1 MGLAIIDID
10 GVLADVRHRLRHVE
24 RRPKDWD
31 AFFAAA
37 PQDTPLTDGLQ
48 RAVDLADRGDVVYLT
63 GRPERCRHDTET
75 WLADHGFPR
84 APCPHAAG
92 PRPPSGPA
100 TSSSTR
106 SADWPA
112 TADVDVVV
120 DDDQLVVDTLAA
132 AGFAVEHAQWMP
144 ETKPQQ
150 ASLLDA
156 QEREGRT

>member
-37 PQDTPLTDGLQ
+37 PQDTPLAEGLQ
-48 RAVDLADRGDVVYLT
+48 RAVDLAARGDVVYLT
-63 GRPERCRHDTET
+63 GRPERCRDDTET
-75 WLADHGFPR
+75 WLADNGFP
-84 APCPHAAG
+84 HARVLM
-92 PRPPSGPA
+92 RPDHERRPA
-100 TSSSTR
+100 RFFKLAEVRRLARSS
-106 SADWPA
+106 DI
-112 TADVDVVV
+112 DVVV
-120 DDDQLVVDTLAA
+120 DDDRLVVDALTA

-144 ETKPQQ
+144 ETEPQQ

>member
-10 GVLADVRHRLRHVE
+10 GVLADVRHRLVHVE

-37 PQDTPLTDGLQ
+37 PQDAPLNEGLQ

-63 GRPERCRHDTET
+63 GRPERCRRDTET
-75 WLADHGFPR
+75 WLADHGFPS
-84 APCPHAAG
+84 ATVLM
-92 PRPPSGPA
+92 RPDHDRRPA
-100 TSSSTR
+100 R
-106 SADWPA
+106 HFKLDEVRRLAKSAV
-112 TADVDVVV
+112 VDVVV

-144 ETKPQQ
+144 EDKPQQ
-150 ASLLDA
+150 ASLFDA